1 MEHSP
6 GLITLWAMKQILI
19 NFKTDVIQSIFSD
32 HNAVRLEINY
42 QEKNYKK
49 KKNTWRL
56 NNMLLNNQCIIGEI
70 KQEIKNAHRQ
80 MKMKA
85 H

>member
-1 MEHSP
+1 MGHEANLD
-6 GLITLWAMKQILI
+6 GTAQ
-19 NFKTDVIQSIFSD
+19 TDVIQSIFSD
-32 HNAVRLEINY
+32 HSAVRLEINY
-42 QEKNYKK
+42 QEKKLLKK
-49 KKNTWRL
+49 TNTWRL

-70 KQEIKNAHRQ
+70 KQEIKNTHRQ